1 MINKNIMKT
10 QTILI
15 LAGLGI
21 VGYYFYNKSKSNT
34 TETTTPATT
43 PTPTA
48 TKNKIVKK
56 VVQKATAMQNFA
68 KTK

>member
-1 MINKNIMKT
+1 MKT

-21 VGYYFYNKSKSNT
+21 VGYYFYNKSKNKAI
-34 TETTTPATT
+34 ETTTPAIT
-43 PTPTA
+43 PAP
-48 TKNKIVKK
+48 KKPLIVKK
-56 VVQKATAMQNFA
+56 VVQKATAMENFE